1 MSNKRNAGRGRDVAA
16 PERAII
22 WNGKR
27 YVLTFNNRTARLVE
41 DIYDQHMGRGD
52 LGYYDAM
59 NELAVPKH
67 RALMAF
73 MYAAIVSGGGDVA
86 WEDFEKDFRLDDIEG
101 MAAAIRTAVA
111 DSLPE
116 GSEDDAK
123 NAEAAPEEPT
133 EQPTD
138 TPGRG

>member
-1 MSNKRNAGRGRDVAA
+1 MSNTRNAERGRDVAA

-22 WNGKR
+22 CDGKR
-27 YVLTFNNRTARLVE
+27 YPLVFNNRTARLVE
-41 DIYDQHMGRGD
+41 DVYDQYLGRGD

-59 NELAVPKH
+59 NELATPKH

-73 MYAAIVSGGGDVA
+73 MYAAIVSGGGNVA

-101 MAAAIRTAVA
+101 MAATIRTAVVE
-111 DSLPE
+111 SLPE
-116 GSEDDAK
+116 APEDEPK
-123 NAEAAPEEPT
+123 NAEAAPEDPT
-133 EQPTD
+133 PD